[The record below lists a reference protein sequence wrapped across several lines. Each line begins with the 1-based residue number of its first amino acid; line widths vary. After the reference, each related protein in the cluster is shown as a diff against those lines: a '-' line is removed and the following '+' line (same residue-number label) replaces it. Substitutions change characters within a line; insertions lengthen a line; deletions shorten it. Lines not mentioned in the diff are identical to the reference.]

1 MHIHLFAIDHNT
13 EGCVNNMSVRVQ
25 TEGSCKENPCVPRIS
40 VEEITVIVVRIARSR
55 MSDGL
60 RCLVDGVVVK
70 GTQHVCDRSHRQGQA
85 KNGRISHRG
94 HTVCFV
100 VSISERTFKSVCGV
114 ALGSLCLIVFTGA
127 LVRLTGSGL
136 GCSDWP
142 QCNETR
148 FVDVSSGHTLIEQA
162 NRLFTGVV
170 SFSVIAAV
178 LLAHLRSPK
187 RRDLVVLAWGLV
199 VGVVAQIIIGGI
211 VVLTGLN
218 PFANMA
224 HFLVSMLLVA
234 NAFVLFRRAAGSRS
248 DTIFRQLPTQLR
260 LPSFALVVFS
270 CSAVVTGTVVTATG
284 PHAGDEDAVRFGF
297 ALISVARIHSLCVIA
312 TVSLLVYLIVSARR
326 LKCNVSFTDALS
338 ALTVVAVFQAA
349 IGYTQYFTDVPVVL
363 VAAHILGAT
372 AFWLAVC
379 NVLVAPSLPE
389 SQRAESTI

>member
-1 MHIHLFAIDHNT
+1 MVT
-13 EGCVNNMSVRVQ
+13 
-25 TEGSCKENPCVPRIS
+25 
-40 VEEITVIVVRIARSR
+40 
-55 MSDGL
+55 
-60 RCLVDGVVVK
+60 
-70 GTQHVCDRSHRQGQA
+70 
-85 KNGRISHRG
+85 
-94 HTVCFV
+94 
-100 VSISERTFKSVCGV
+100 ISERSFKSVCGV

-178 LLAHLRSPK
+178 LLAHLRTPK
-187 RRDLVVLAWGLV
+187 RRDLVILAWGLV
-199 VGVVAQIIIGGI
+199 IGVLAQIIIGGV

-234 NAFVLFRRAAGSRS
+234 NAFVLFRRASVSRAS
-248 DTIFRQLPTQLR
+248 TILRQLPASLQR
-260 LPSFALVVFS
+260 LAIALVTVS
-270 CSAVVTGTVVTATG
+270 CIAIVTGTVVTATG

-297 ALISVARIHSLCVIA
+297 ALVSVARVHSLSVIA
-312 TVSLLVYLIVSARR
+312 CISLLVYLLVAARR
-326 LKCNVSFTDALS
+326 LKSNASFADALS

-349 IGYTQYFTDVPVVL
+349 VGYTQYFTDVPVVL
-363 VAAHILGAT
+363 VAAHIIGAT
-372 AFWLAVC
+372 TFWIAVC
-379 NVLVAPSLPE
+379 NVVVAPATTV
-389 SQRAESTI
+389 SQPAESVI